1 MLIGMAGIV
10 VVLVF
15 VVVIIASEFGV
26 EEDVVLVESDVK
38 MVLKVFVGIESE

>member
-1 MLIGMAGIV
+1 MAGIV

-26 EEDVVLVESDVK
+26 EEEVVLVKSDVK
-38 MVLKVFVGIESE
+38 MMLKVFVGIESE